1 MADRPIR
8 IKVRA
13 LKDGLYGDM
22 RYFPAW
28 SKDGRNPGAVFVVGL
43 DACPHDEEGRL
54 LIRPDK
60 TPVMPRWMEPVEALP
75 KIDTEKIE
83 CVVASAE
90 FLKKWKPYEKPR
102 ETAGAAAQEAE
113 DGAGDES
120 EMAVAAEA
128 PAKGKMPSRRVI

>member
-13 LKDGLYGDM
+13 LKDGTYGDM

-28 SKDGRNPGAVFVVGL
+28 SRDGRNPGAVFVVGL

-54 LIRPDK
+54 LVRADY

-75 KIDTEKIE
+75 KIDPKRIE
-83 CVVASAE
+83 CAVASDE
-90 FLKKWKPYEKPR
+90 FLNRWKPYEKPR
-102 ETAGAAAQEAE
+102 DGAPVKAAEEDGEEAE
-113 DGAGDES
+113 
-120 EMAVAAEA
+120 AVAAEA
-128 PAKGKMPSRRVI
+128 PAKGRMPSRKVI